1 MAGNDTK
8 SIIVTFKRKDKRADK
23 KKDKVE
29 IVRAV
34 IDRSVAFFDASAVTP
49 TALRGLDPV
58 EIGYDVADGIETV
71 RDVEPASLEPAL
83 VDGAA
88 EGHDDGN
95 GTVSARFEAGPQ
107 CVVDLTHD
115 VTSWRGAG
123 ADARRQ

>member
-58 EIGYDVADGIETV
+58 EIGYDVNQYEAPIVTFRVTAKEATLLIENQPIV
-71 RDVEPASLEPAL
+71 QE
-83 VDGAA
+83 
-88 EGHDDGN
+88 
-95 GTVSARFEAGPQ
+95 
-107 CVVDLTHD
+107 
-115 VTSWRGAG
+115 
-123 ADARRQ
+123 